1 MKQNQNSLEQFE
13 NLTIQEVNADWNL
26 DVFKKLKA
34 KQEKKSL
41 LRSVNFNLVLVVTL
55 LGLNVFTFSNF
66 IIREKK
72 NAPKNDL
79 KEVAN
84 SILVNTN
91 SSKY

>member
-13 NLTIQEVNADWNL
+13 NLIIRELNADWNQG
-26 DVFKKLKA
+26 VFQKLKA
-34 KQEKKSL
+34 KKATKSL
-41 LRSVNFNLVLVVTL
+41 IRSINFSFVFVVSL
-55 LGLNVFTFSNF
+55 LGLNVFTLSNF

-72 NAPKNDL
+72 NAPINEL

-91 SSKY
+91 SSNY